1 MSLEVRNLSFSYKSY
16 LALNNVSFGCNK
28 GEIVALL
35 GTNGAGKSTL
45 LKCICGLLKP
55 QSGHILFNSSNIKP
69 KDAQKLISYFS
80 QSAYMPALSV
90 FESVL
95 LARKPFVRYRFSRT
109 DYATVQSII
118 EKLNLNALALRP
130 LSSLSGG
137 QVQLVRIA
145 SMLSQGSKIL
155 LIDEP
160 LNNLDIKHQVEVIG
174 ILKSLVK
181 EEGLVCLIAIHDLN
195 IALNFADRF
204 LFLKNGEVASYCD
217 IGAIDEK
224 LIEHVFGLKVALENF
239 NNQLFC
245 LPVM

>member
-1 MSLEVRNLSFSYKSY
+1 MSLEVRSLSFSYKNN
-16 LALNNVSFGCNK
+16 LALNNVSFACNK

-45 LKCICGLLKP
+45 LKCVCGLLKP
-55 QSGHILFNSSNIKP
+55 QTGHILFNSSIIKP
-69 KDAQKLISYFS
+69 KDAQKLISYFP
-80 QSAYMPALSV
+80 QSAYIPALSV

-95 LARKPFVRYRFSRT
+95 LARKPFVKYRFSKA
-109 DYATVQSII
+109 DYTIVQSII
-118 EKLNLNALALRP
+118 EKLNLSALALRP

-145 SMLSQGSKIL
+145 GMLSQGSKVL

-181 EEGLVCLIAIHDLN
+181 TEDLVCLIAMHDLN
-195 IALNFADRF
+195 IALNFADKF
-204 LFLKNGEVASYCD
+204 LFLKNGEVASYCERKT
-217 IGAIDEK
+217 IDEH
-224 LIEHVFGLKVALENF
+224 LIEHVFGLKVALEQF

-245 LPVM
+245 MPLM